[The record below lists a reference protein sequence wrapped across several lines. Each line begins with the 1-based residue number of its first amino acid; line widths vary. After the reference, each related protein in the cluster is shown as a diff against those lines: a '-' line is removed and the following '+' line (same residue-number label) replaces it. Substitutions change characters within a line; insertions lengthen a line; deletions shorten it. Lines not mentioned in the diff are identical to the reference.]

1 MKTTNNGGKNGAGS
15 IHLVLAVIAVLALAM
30 LGAVLYMQ
38 YAEQSYYQEPPSVWP
53 GAPASGAASAP
64 ASSPNLA
71 LPPAETSVLPS
82 GAPVAPASTPAET
95 SDVPAAANTAAP
107 PSETLSPAASNDA
120 GKVD

>member
-1 MKTTNNGGKNGAGS
+1 MKTTNGGKNGAGS
-15 IHLVLAVIAVLALAM
+15 IQLVLAVIAVLALAM

-38 YAEQSYYQEPPSVWP
+38 YAEHSYYQEPPSVWP

-82 GAPVAPASTPAET
+82 GPPAEPASPAAETSDAPAAADTAAPPAET
-95 SDVPAAANTAAP
+95 SASDASSDV
-107 PSETLSPAASNDA
+107 EE
-120 GKVD
+120 VD